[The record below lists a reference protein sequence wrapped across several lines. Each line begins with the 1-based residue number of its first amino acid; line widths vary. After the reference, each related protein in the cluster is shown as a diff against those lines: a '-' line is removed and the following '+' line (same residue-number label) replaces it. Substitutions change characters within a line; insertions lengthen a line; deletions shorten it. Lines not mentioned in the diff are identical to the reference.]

1 MNCIRSMEQPMFAV
15 FNLMNYSN
23 ETMEEI
29 AGLITETGKLLKGL
43 MDSDEERFAGLP

>member
-1 MNCIRSMEQPMFAV
+1 MEQPMFAV

-29 AGLITETGKLLKGL
+29 ARQIAEEEKLLHGL
-43 MDSDEERFAGLP
+43 MESDKKRFSALA